1 MKGNSN
7 AISRFDLIQARAPQ
21 SGHTKLENGPGS
33 SPSFQDENQTTIPAE
48 AANKGFSSMGLTRRI
63 PDNSEHPLLS
73 AISDVSEAAERCFAA
88 FYALSNKLE
97 PVRDMSIVGE
107 DECAEVGLVKR
118 DQASYNLYLL
128 RMRLESLEGNMQT
141 LLSELRT

>member
-1 MKGNSN
+1 MKSNSN
-7 AISRFDLIQARAPQ
+7 AISRFDLIQASVPK
-21 SGHTKLENGPGS
+21 SGHTKLENGPSLGL
-33 SPSFQDENQTTIPAE
+33 QDENQTTLPAE
-48 AANKGFSSMGLTRRI
+48 AANKGFSSLGLSRRI
-63 PDNSEHPLLS
+63 QDNSEHPLLA